1 MYKVQRTDTKKGSI
15 LLYVNLKNKYFSIIK
30 QRLQT
35 KDLFLLLFPY
45 FAHSLAGEL
54 WRIEMSNTSIKREA
68 EDIFY
73 PV

>member
-1 MYKVQRTDTKKGSI
+1 MYMYKVQRTDTKKGSI
-15 LLYVNLKNKYFSIIK
+15 LLYVNLKNKYVSIIK

-54 WRIEMSNTSIKREA
+54 
-68 EDIFY
+68 
-73 PV
+73 